1 MRSKKA
7 IKNIISSVFQ
17 QIVTFVCGLVV
28 PRAIIGTFGSS
39 VNGLL
44 SSITQFLSY
53 ITLLEAGIG
62 PVIKSALYK
71 PIAQKNKYE
80 IEKILKASQR
90 FFRIISA
97 IFIVYLIILCF
108 IYPLIVAN
116 QFDYMFTVSLILI
129 ISISIFAEYF
139 FGMVYKLYLQAE
151 QKTYVTSIV
160 QSATTILNAVLIVV
174 LIKCNANIQI
184 VKLVSAF
191 VFVLRPIVQNIYVK
205 RKYNINFKEVKEKYD
220 LKQKWDG
227 LAQHIA
233 AVVHNNTD
241 VAVLTIFSNTAEVSV
256 YTVYLFVIN
265 GVKNIVQAFT
275 GGVDASFGDMIVKG
289 EKEALNR
296 SFRTYE
302 IFYYTIITIVYIV
315 TMIMILPFIT
325 VYTKGITDVNYY
337 RPGFAMLIILA
348 ELFWSIRLP
357 YSSITLAAG
366 HFKETRKGAWIEVFS
381 NLIISIVL
389 VFNFG
394 MIGVAIGTLVAM
406 FIRTI
411 EFIYHSSKYI
421 LGRSILDSVKRIILL
436 FLELL
441 LLVPIGIFI
450 CSKFN
455 IEEYSSWIIIAAVV
469 TIVIAVI
476 VLLINLLIYR
486 NDAKSVLE
494 ILKKNF
500 IKKEVKE

>member
-7 IKNIISSVFQ
+7 IKNIMSSVFQ
-17 QIVTFVCGLVV
+17 QIVTFVCGLIV

-39 VNGLL
+39 VNGLI

-71 PIAQKNKYE
+71 PIVKKEKSE

-90 FFRIISA
+90 FFRIISI
-97 IFIVYLIILCF
+97 IFIMYLIALCF
-108 IYPLIVAN
+108 LYPLMVAKE
-116 QFDYMFTVSLILI
+116 FDFMFTVSLILI
-129 ISISIFAEYF
+129 ISISTFAEYF

-160 QSATTILNAVLIVV
+160 QSTTTILNAILIVI
-174 LIKCNANIQI
+174 LIKFNANIQI

-205 RKYNINFKEVKEKYD
+205 KKYNINFKNVKEKYE

-241 VAVLTIFSNTAEVSV
+241 VAVLTIFTNTAEVSV
-256 YTVYLFVIN
+256 YIVYLFVIN

-289 EKEALNR
+289 EKDILNR
-296 SFRTYE
+296 SFRAYE
-302 IFYYTIITIVYIV
+302 MFYYTVITIVYIV

-337 RPGFAMLIILA
+337 RPTFAMLIILA

-366 HFKETRKGAWIEVFS
+366 HFKETRKGAWVEVFT
-381 NLIISIVL
+381 NLIISIIL
-389 VFNFG
+389 VFKFG

-411 EFIYHSSKYI
+411 EFIYHTSRYI
-421 LGRSILDSVKRIILL
+421 LNRKIWDSIKRILLL
-436 FLELL
+436 FLEVFLV
-441 LLVPIGIFI
+441 VPIGIYI
-450 CSKFN
+450 CGKFYIN
-455 IEEYSSWIIIAAVV
+455 EYSSWIVGAIIV
-469 TIVIAVI
+469 TAIVTAI
-476 VLLINLLIYR
+476 VLFINILIYR
-486 NDAKSVLE
+486 SDVKEVLN
-494 ILKKNF
+494 IIKKNF
-500 IKKEVKE
+500 IKKGENK